1 MFNHIIRSGIMGKND
16 FGNDFQDSKNDV
28 NRDTFDSKTGFILAC
43 IGSAVGMGN
52 IWMFPYRVG
61 EFGGAAFLIPYFIFI
76 VVIGFTGVIGEMSF
90 GRAMETGPVGAFKKA
105 LARRNKK
112 HGDIIG
118 LIPIIGSLGI
128 AIGYSVVVGWILRFT
143 IGSIT
148 GSFMKSIESVEYFKI
163 ISGKF
168 GSFSWHILALTL
180 TFLIMIMGVSKGIEK
195 VNKFMMPAF
204 FILFLILAI
213 RVVALPG
220 TIEGYKYL
228 LVPKWEFLLNPKTWV
243 FALGQAFFSLSLA
256 GSGTVVYGSYLR
268 KTEDIVESAKYV
280 TLFDTI
286 AAMLAAFV
294 IIPSVFAFGMN
305 PSAGPPLMFITMPS
319 VFKQM
324 PFGRVFAIIFFL
336 AVLFAGVTSLMNL
349 FEASI
354 EALQQRFN
362 FSRKRAVTIIGV
374 IGVIAGV
381 FLEDA
386 NKLSIWMDIISIY
399 VIPLGALLAGIMF
412 FWVCGAK
419 FAKEQVQL
427 GSKSKM
433 GVLFTPMTKYVFC
446 GLTIIVYVLGI
457 IYGGIG

>member
-1 MFNHIIRSGIMGKND
+1 M
-16 FGNDFQDSKNDV
+16 SKNILKNSSQNSNDKV
-28 NRDTFDSKTGFILAC
+28 SRDKFHSKTGFILAC

-61 EFGGAAFLIPYFIFI
+61 QFGGAAFLVPYFIFVI
-76 VVIGFTGVIGEMSF
+76 IIGFTGVIGEMSF

-105 LARRNKK
+105 LNRRGKK
-112 HGDIIG
+112 HGDILG
-118 LIPIIGSLGI
+118 LIPIVGSLGI

-143 IGSIT
+143 IGSISGQLT
-148 GSFMKSIESVEYFKI
+148 SSTDSVKYFEV
-163 ISGKF
+163 ISGQY
-168 GSFSWHILALTL
+168 GSLVWHLLALALTFIVML
-180 TFLIMIMGVSKGIEK
+180 MGVSKGIEK
-195 VNKFMMPAF
+195 VNKIMMPAF

-213 RVVALPG
+213 RVVMLPG
-220 TIEGYKYL
+220 AIKGYGYL
-228 LVPKWEFLLNPKTWV
+228 LVPKWICLMNPKTWV

-256 GSGTVVYGSYLR
+256 GSGTVVYGSYLK

-324 PFGRVFAIIFFL
+324 PFGRIFSVIFFL

-354 EALQQRFN
+354 EALQERFN
-362 FSRKRAVTIIGV
+362 FSRISAVSTIAIISV
-374 IGVIAGV
+374 ISGT
-381 FLEDA
+381 FLEEAD
-386 NKLSIWMDIISIY
+386 KLGVWMDIISIY

-412 FWVCGAK
+412 FWICGSE

-427 GSKSKM
+427 GCKHEV
-433 GVLFTPMTKYVFC
+433 GNWFTPMTKYVFC

-457 IYGGIG
+457 FYGGIG